1 MHPSFASQSIRMDS
15 IPNARELKGYV
26 MEDGRKVKAG
36 RLLRCGDLGRASDAD
51 LRRLSEEFRLAVDFD
66 FRMEME
72 VRQSPDRPVEG
83 AEYFFLPTL
92 DPVKAQIS
100 MDELQGTGIR
110 GFRDFVTRGASHPYV
125 QEFARSMYV
134 GMVDSE
140 YTQLQYAVFFQ
151 KILSTPDGAIL
162 WHCSQGKD
170 RTGLGTAFIL
180 FALGASRETVL
191 ADYRI
196 TNEAF
201 APEIEKATQYILSL
215 GGGEAELTVV
225 NSLVGANE
233 AYFIDA
239 LDLIDRKYGSM
250 QDYLRD
256 ILLVSEADQAT
267 LRDRYLE

>member
-1 MHPSFASQSIRMDS
+1 MNFESQSLRMDS

-26 MEDGRKVKAG
+26 MRDGRRVKAG
-36 RLLRCGDLGRASDAD
+36 RLLRCGALGRASERD
-51 LRRLSEEFRLAVDFD
+51 LRRLKEEYHLAVNFD

-72 VRQSPDRPVEG
+72 VEELPDKPVEG
-83 AEYFFLPTL
+83 AEYLYLPTL
-92 DPVKAQIS
+92 DPENAEIS
-100 MDELQGTGIR
+100 MDQLQGTGIR
-110 GFRDFVTRGASHPYV
+110 GFRDFVTKGASHPYV
-125 QEFARSMYV
+125 QEFARTMYI

-151 KILSTPDGAIL
+151 KILNTPEGAIL

-170 RTGLGTAFIL
+170 RTGLGAAFIL
-180 FALGASRETVL
+180 FALGASKETVL

-201 APEIEKATQYILSL
+201 APEIRRATEYILAK

-233 AYFIDA
+233 AYFVDA
-239 LDLIDRKYGSM
+239 LNLIDRNYGSM
-250 QDYLRD
+250 EEYLEN
-256 ILLVSEADQAT
+256 ILLLSPADRKVLQ
-267 LRDRYLE
+267 DRYLE

>member
-1 MHPSFASQSIRMDS
+1 MTWDSQSLRMDS

-26 MEDGRKVKAG
+26 MEDGRSVRPG
-36 RLLRCGDLGRASDAD
+36 LLLRSGDLSRASQRD
-51 LRRLSEEFRLAVDFD
+51 LDRLRDEYHLAIDFD

-72 VRQSPDRPVEG
+72 VKLAPDKRVEG
-83 AEYFFLPTL
+83 AEYLWLPTL
-92 DPVKAQIS
+92 DPEKAEIS
-100 MDELQGTGIR
+100 TDELQGTGIT
-110 GFRDFVTRGASHPYV
+110 GFRDFVTKGASHPYV
-125 QEFARSMYV
+125 QEFARTMYT

-151 KILSTPDGAIL
+151 KILQCPQGAIL

-170 RTGLGTAFIL
+170 RTGLGAAFIL

-191 ADYRI
+191 KDYRI

-201 APEIEKATQYILSL
+201 AEEIRRATHYILSK
-215 GGGEAELTVV
+215 GGGEPELTVV
-225 NSLVGANE
+225 NTLVGANE

-250 QDYLRD
+250 QDYLQD
-256 ILLVSEADQAT
+256 ILLVSEDDQAT

>member
-1 MHPSFASQSIRMDS
+1 MTWDAQSLRMDS
-15 IPNARELKGYV
+15 VPNARELKGYV
-26 MEDGRKVKAG
+26 TEDGRRIKAG
-36 RLLRCGDLGRASDAD
+36 LLLRTGDLSRASQRD
-51 LRRLSEEFRLAVDFD
+51 LDRLSREYHLAIDFD

-72 VRQSPDRPVEG
+72 VRHAPDRPVEG
-83 AEYFFLPTL
+83 AEYFWLPTL
-92 DPVKAQIS
+92 DPEKAEIS
-100 MDELQGTGIR
+100 TDELQGTGIT
-110 GFRDFVTRGASHPYV
+110 GFRDFVTKGASHPYV
-125 QEFARSMYV
+125 QNFARTMYT

-196 TNEAF
+196 SNEAF
-201 APEIEKATQYILSL
+201 APEIEKATRYILSL

>member
-1 MHPSFASQSIRMDS
+1 MNFGSQSIRMDS

-36 RLLRCGDLGRASDAD
+36 RLLRCGDLGRASDRD
-51 LRRLSEEFRLAVDFD
+51 VRRLSEEFHLAVDFD

-92 DPVKAQIS
+92 DAKEAQVS
-100 MDELQGTGIR
+100 MEKLQGTGIR
-110 GFRDFVTRGASHPYV
+110 GYRDFVSKGASHPFV
-125 QEFARSMYV
+125 QEFARTMYV

-151 KILSTPDGAIL
+151 KILSTPQGAIL

-170 RTGLGTAFIL
+170 RTGLGAAFIL

-196 TNEAF
+196 TNEVF
-201 APEIEKATQYILSL
+201 APEIERATAMILSQ

-225 NSLVGANE
+225 RSLVGANE
-233 AYFIDA
+233 DYFIDA

-250 QDYLRD
+250 DEYLEE
-256 ILLVSEADQAT
+256 ILLVSPADRQV